1 MDRILL
7 ALATLA
13 EPLGAILVVA
23 AALAAVVGGPF
34 VAKRFPAGGEGVEG
48 AIELLARLS
57 LVALLGGGLLTAGA
71 ALRLRSEESMETW
84 RWGLV
89 AATAAGAIGSALVLG
104 GPAQRAREEGRAAR
118 RFRLVLV
125 GGMLLALAGG
135 FAASF
140 LALR

>member
-7 ALATLA
+7 VLATLL
-13 EPLGAILVVA
+13 EPVGALLVVS
-23 AALAAVVGGPF
+23 AALAAMVGGPF

-71 ALRLRSEESMETW
+71 ALRLRAEESMAAW

-89 AATAAGAIGSALVLG
+89 AATAAGALGSALILG
-104 GPAQRAREEGRAAR
+104 GPAQRAREDGRTAR
-118 RFRLVLV
+118 RFRLVLA
-125 GGMLLALAGG
+125 GAALLALAGG
-135 FAASF
+135 LGAGF